1 MNWIEGL
8 VCIAAIIGLCV
19 IVDAVCATVRYW
31 CGERQR
37 RYYPMPAPPER
48 SPTAPPGEE

>member
-1 MNWIEGL
+1 MNWVEGV
-8 VCIAAIIGLCV
+8 VCIAAIIGLCT
-19 IVDAVCATVRYW
+19 IVDAICTTVRYW

-37 RYYPMPAPPER
+37 RYYPMPPPDR